1 MDIRNIRAFVRVAEL
16 KSFSKAAAELDYVQ
30 STVTMQVRQ
39 LEQELGYP
47 LFDRI
52 GKRVSLTAM
61 GAEFLT
67 CAYEILHA
75 VGKAESLGRE
85 MGNAG
90 GVLRVGVLE
99 SLLFGA
105 MQDLL
110 PGFRSSYPQVELQ
123 LKMGQTTEL
132 LQKLKENE
140 LDMVYLSAG
149 LNTDPDLRC
158 CYRRQENLVF
168 LAGPSHPLA
177 SKEHVSVSELMEYD
191 FVVTERS
198 GICYGRLRELAA
210 RHNAMLHDP
219 VEVDSTAVIARLV
232 RSGMGLAFLPEY
244 AVADHLAAGSLVKLD
259 VELEPQ
265 IYHSQILCHKN
276 RWISPFMEAL
286 IAHIRKARPEQGNRR
301 D

>member
-52 GKRVSLTAM
+52 GKRVSLTAL
-61 GAEFLT
+61 GADFLT

-75 VGKAESLGRE
+75 VGKAENLGRE
-85 MGNAG
+85 VGAAG
-90 GVLRVGVLE
+90 GVLRIGVLE
-99 SLLFGA
+99 SLLFGT

-110 PGFRSSYPQVELQ
+110 PDFRGSHPQVQLQ
-123 LKMGQTTEL
+123 LKMGQTSEL

-168 LAGPSHPLA
+168 LAGADHPLA
-177 SKEHVSVSELMEYD
+177 GKRGIPVSELMEYD

-210 RHNAMLHDP
+210 RYNAMLHDP

-232 RSGMGLAFLPEY
+232 RAGMGLTFLPEY
-244 AVADHLAAGSLVKLD
+244 AVAGQLKTGELAKLD
-259 VELEPQ
+259 VDLEPQ
-265 IYHSQILCHKN
+265 VYYSQILCHKN

-286 IAHIRKARPEQGNRR
+286 IADIRKARPESAG
-301 D
+301 

>member
-1 MDIRNIRAFVRVAEL
+1 MLDIRNIRAFVRVAEL

-75 VGKAESLGRE
+75 VGKAENLGKE
-85 MGNAG
+85 MGSAG
-90 GVLRVGVLE
+90 GVLRIGVLE
-99 SLLFGA
+99 SLLFGT

-110 PGFRSSYPQVELQ
+110 PQFRSAHPQVELQ
-123 LKMGQTTEL
+123 LKMGQTAEL

-149 LNTDPDLRC
+149 LNADPDLRC
-158 CYRRQENLVF
+158 CYRRQEKLVF
-168 LAGPSHPLA
+168 LAGAEHPLA
-177 SKEHVSVSELMEYD
+177 GKKWVSVGELMACD
-191 FVVTERS
+191 FVVTERT

-210 RHNAMLHDP
+210 QYNAMLHDP
-219 VEVDSTAVIARLV
+219 VEVDSTAVIAQLV
-232 RSGMGLAFLPEY
+232 QRGMGLAFLPEY
-244 AVADHLAAGSLVKLD
+244 SVAAHLAAGTLVKLD
-259 VELEPQ
+259 VDLPPQ
-265 IYHSQILCHKN
+265 TYYSQILRHKN
-276 RWISPFMEAL
+276 RWISPFMESLMAC
-286 IAHIRKARPEQGNRR
+286 IAEARPGMEK
-301 D
+301 

>member
-1 MDIRNIRAFVRVAEL
+1 MLDIRNIRAFVRVAEL

-75 VGKAESLGRE
+75 VGKAENLGKE
-85 MGNAG
+85 MGSAG
-90 GVLRVGVLE
+90 GVLRIGVLE
-99 SLLFGA
+99 SLLFGT

-110 PGFRSSYPQVELQ
+110 PQFRSAHPQVELQ
-123 LKMGQTTEL
+123 LKMGQTAEL

-149 LNTDPDLRC
+149 L
-158 CYRRQENLVF
+158 
-168 LAGPSHPLA
+168 S
-177 SKEHVSVSELMEYD
+177 
-191 FVVTERS
+191 
-198 GICYGRLRELAA
+198 
-210 RHNAMLHDP
+210 
-219 VEVDSTAVIARLV
+219 ST
-232 RSGMGLAFLPEY
+232 S
-244 AVADHLAAGSLVKLD
+244 
-259 VELEPQ
+259 
-265 IYHSQILCHKN
+265 SQ
-276 RWISPFMEAL
+276 
-286 IAHIRKARPEQGNRR
+286 
-301 D
+301 